1 MSAIVAGRS
10 SDSEGDWESRKI
22 LQTQKLVAS
31 DITFCPFPCRESKA
45 MSKPML
51 SASPKQRFKASDLKS
66 LRLRFPALSP
76 QRFENAVICDCEFAY
91 IGSLWV
97 TRELTQ
103 PMSAQMCYGGP

>member
-31 DITFCPFPCRESKA
+31 DITFGPFPCRESKA

-66 LRLRFPALSP
+66 LRLRFPALNP
-76 QRFENAVICDCEFAY
+76 QRFENAVICDCEFA
-91 IGSLWV
+91 SL
-97 TRELTQ
+97 
-103 PMSAQMCYGGP
+103 SASLG